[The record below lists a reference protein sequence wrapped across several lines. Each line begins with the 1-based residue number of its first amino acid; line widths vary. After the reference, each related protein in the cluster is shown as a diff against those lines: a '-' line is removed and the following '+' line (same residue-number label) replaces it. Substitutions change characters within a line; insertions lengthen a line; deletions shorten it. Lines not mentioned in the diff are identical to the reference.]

1 MAETIEDVRL
11 AMEAAADAQ
20 DFALAASLRDR
31 ISIMRGQAADADTGP
46 IDPSG
51 LTRQQPGKMGIGTSR
66 QRVTPPPGWKPPP
79 KPDLMTSG
87 ITRPRKRD

>member
-1 MAETIEDVRL
+1 MTTIDQLRL
-11 AMEAAADAQ
+11 EMEAAADAQ
-20 DFALAASLRDR
+20 DFVLAARLRDQ
-31 ISIMRGQAADADTGP
+31 ISILRGQGGTIATPA
-46 IDPSG
+46 IDPTG

-87 ITRPRKRD
+87 TTRPRKRD